1 MGVPNTHRIGEIVL
15 IRDIVPQ
22 DRELFLE
29 LAEEFYHSPGVLHP
43 VPHHYL
49 ENTFN
54 QMISQS
60 PFVKGWILMEGEE
73 PAGYGLASCTW
84 SNESGGMIAWLEELY
99 IRPQF
104 QGHGL
109 GGAYFRFFE
118 ERYGKDLTRIRLEI
132 EPNNDGARRLYA
144 RLGYQ
149 QLRYEQ
155 MYKEF
160 GAKEG

>member
-1 MGVPNTHRIGEIVL
+1 M
-15 IRDIVPQ
+15 IRAMVPQ
-22 DRELFLE
+22 DREQFLE

-49 ENTFN
+49 ENTFA
-54 QMISQS
+54 QIAAGS
-60 PFVKGWILMEGEE
+60 PFVKGWMLLSEEGQT
-73 PAGYGLASCTW
+73 AGYGLASFTW

-104 QGHGL
+104 QGRGL
-109 GGAYFRFFE
+109 GAAYFLFFE
-118 ERYGKDLTRIRLEI
+118 EQYGKDLTRIRLEI
-132 EPNNDGARRLYA
+132 EPNNDGARRLYT

-149 QLRYEQ
+149 RLGYEQ

-160 GAKEG
+160 GAAQP